1 MVREPGSNAE
11 FLAVVLG
18 GIAFASGLAGH
29 LRLSPIVVCFIAGV
43 LVTNFPNDQRDSIFR
58 ILHHLERPVQMLF
71 LIIAGAVWKPDD
83 WRGWV
88 LVPLFVAGR
97 TLGKYLGVIGS
108 RIAVGAQLPPGFAD
122 QRRLIAPLSGL
133 SIALVI
139 SVQGGADDGLSWVVT
154 AVIGGAIATEWL
166 IRDGEGRPGEVP
178 VRARA
183 DGRDD
188 GEDSS
193 DGGDGGDGPDDG
205 PIDELDDDSGM
216 AGPVYRDE
224 PSRPHRVP
232 RRGKS

>member
-178 VRARA
+178 VRASRRA
-183 DGRDD
+183 GRWR
-188 GEDSS
+188 GQQ
-193 DGGDGGDGPDDG
+193 
-205 PIDELDDDSGM
+205 
-216 AGPVYRDE
+216 
-224 PSRPHRVP
+224 
-232 RRGKS
+232 RRG